1 MSEVVTFGEAMIRL
15 SPPNFRRLEQAGG
28 LDLFVGSAELNTA
41 VGAARLGHT
50 SAWVSRL
57 TRNPLGRLVANHAR
71 EAGVETDHIV
81 WTDDDRVG
89 IYFVEF
95 GAAPRA
101 SSVLYDRKNAAI
113 AGIKPGMVDWKA
125 TFAGTKWFHVTGI
138 TPALSATAAETTR
151 ESLQAARAAGAQT
164 SIDLNYRVKLW
175 SQAEAGKWMADFM
188 QYTDVLI
195 TTEEDIERVF
205 GMKGKDYEDVAA
217 QVAKKF
223 ALKIVVITIRENPLV
238 WKNTWTAMAYRDGK
252 VFKTKTYE
260 VEIVDRLGAGDSFA
274 AGFIHGSLTGELQ
287 YAVDFGVAASAL
299 KHSIPG
305 DFNWITREEVESM
318 LKGGGLPSAGSLS
331 GCQLPA
337 HLPAGR
343 AEVQHR
349 SARRP
354 GGRSR
359 SRLLPLIDRQLPL
372 ASGVVLNSVGR
383 FSPMHSFRVSPSTAY
398 TPKKAPLYSS
408 HPASGS

>member
-1 MSEVVTFGEAMIRL
+1 MSEVVTFGEAMVRL
-15 SPPNFRRLEQAGG
+15 SPPNFRRLEQARS
-28 LDLFVGSAELNTA
+28 LDLFVGGAELNTA

-57 TRNPLGRLVANHAR
+57 TQNPLGRLIANHAR
-71 EAGVETDHIV
+71 EGGVETDHIV

-125 TFAGTKWFHVTGI
+125 AFAGTKWFHTTGI
-138 TPALSATAAETTR
+138 TPALSAGTAETTR
-151 ESLQAARAAGAQT
+151 EALQAARAAGAQT

-217 QVAKKF
+217 QVAKRF
-223 ALKIVVITIRENPLV
+223 ALKVVVITIRENPLV

-252 VFKTKTYE
+252 VFKTRTYE

-274 AGFIHGSLTGELQ
+274 AGFIHGSLTGDLQ
-287 YAVDFGVAASAL
+287 HAVDFGVAASAL

-318 LKGGGLPSAGSLS
+318 LKGGGL
-331 GCQLPA
+331 
-337 HLPAGR
+337 R
-343 AEVQHR
+343 I
-349 SARRP
+349 
-354 GGRSR
+354 SR
-359 SRLLPLIDRQLPL
+359 
-372 ASGVVLNSVGR
+372 
-383 FSPMHSFRVSPSTAY
+383 
-398 TPKKAPLYSS
+398 
-408 HPASGS
+408 